1 MPQKLNPVTW
11 KNIVFDGGFWESR
24 QKINR
29 TITLPAEYNQLKV
42 TGRLESLKLQWKPG
56 MPHKPHH
63 YWDSDAAKWI
73 EASAYSLGNTPDPAL
88 EALVD
93 ETVELIAAS
102 QQSDGYLNTYYSS
115 VEPGKRWTNEHVM
128 HELYCAGHL
137 LEAAVAHFQALGKRR
152 FLDVM
157 IRYIDHIDSKFG
169 PEPGKIRGYPG
180 HEELELALVKL
191 YRVTNEK
198 RYLRLAEY
206 FINERGKKPYFFEK
220 ETLARGDDPDK
231 NAHREILNR
240 DHLAEGH
247 YALYQSHVPV
257 REQKTA
263 VGHAVRAMYLY
274 TGMADV
280 GIEAGDES
288 LIEACKTLWQNVTR
302 RRMSVTGGIGPLEGG
317 ERFTFD
323 YDLPNE
329 TAYNETCASIGLIFW
344 AHRML
349 QADLNGDY
357 GDVIEQTLYNGVL
370 SGISLTGDTFFYAN
384 HLEVEP
390 GVYANRV
397 NRNVRMLP
405 RRQSWFEVS
414 CCPPNLAR
422 LVASLGGYMYTT
434 SDSGV
439 QVHLYAQSKAAFEIK
454 GAAATI
460 RQETNYPWDGA
471 IKMTVSPVK
480 PTSFSFAFRVPG
492 WAKTPTV
499 KVNGADAVFSV
510 KDGYATIDRT
520 WSNADTVMIDFHMVP
535 ILVEAHPSVR
545 FDCGKVALMR
555 GPLVYCLEETD
566 NGENLWDVV
575 LPADSPLSSEYDPSL
590 LSGVVSITGE
600 AKSRDLSKWTDALY
614 RPAGSSYRPRK
625 IKAIPYYAWSNREPG
640 EMLVWVRLSL

>member
-1 MPQKLNPVTW
+1 MSQKLNPVVW
-11 KNIVFDGGFWESR
+11 NKIVFDSGFWKSR
-24 QKINR
+24 QETNR
-29 TITLPAEYNQLKV
+29 TVTLPAEYNQLKV
-42 TGRLESLKLQWKPG
+42 TGRIESLKLQWKPG

-73 EASAYSLGNTPDPAL
+73 EASAYSLGNTPDAKL
-88 EALVD
+88 EAMVD
-93 ETVELIAAS
+93 EVIELIAAS

-115 VEPGKRWTNEHVM
+115 VEPGKRWTNVHVM

-137 LEAAVAHFQALGKRR
+137 LEAAVAYFEAVGKRR
-152 FLDVM
+152 LLDVM
-157 IRYIDHIDSKFG
+157 IRYADHIDSVFG

-191 YRVTNEK
+191 YRATNEK
-198 RYLRLAEY
+198 RFLNLAEY
-206 FINERGKKPYFFEK
+206 FVNERGKQPYFFEK
-220 ETLARGDDPDK
+220 ETLARGDDPAK
-231 NAHREILNR
+231 NAHREVLNR
-240 DHLAEGH
+240 DYLAEGA

-274 TGMADV
+274 TGMTDI

-288 LIEACKTLWQNVTR
+288 LVEACKTLWQNVTR
-302 RRMSVTGGIGPLEGG
+302 RRMSVTGGIGPLEGC

-370 SGISLTGDTFFYAN
+370 SGVSLTGDTFFYAN

-390 GVYANRV
+390 GLYTNRV

-422 LVASLGGYMYTT
+422 LVASLGGYLYTT
-434 SDSGV
+434 SDAGV
-439 QVHLYAQSKAAFEIK
+439 QVHLYAQSKGVFSIK
-454 GAAATI
+454 EVETTI
-460 RQETNYPWDGA
+460 RQETNYPWDGSVR
-471 IKMTVSPVK
+471 IVVSPAA
-480 PTSFSFAFRVPG
+480 PTAFDFTFRIPS
-492 WAKTPTV
+492 WSKQASI
-499 KVNGADAVFSV
+499 KVNGSAVSV
-510 KDGYATIDRT
+510 SVVKGYATINRVWT
-520 WSNADTVMIDFHMVP
+520 ANDTVEIDFRMLP
-535 ILVEAHPSVR
+535 YLVEAHPSVR
-545 FDCGKVALMR
+545 FDCGKAALMR
-555 GPLVYCLEETD
+555 GPVVYCLEETD
-566 NGENLWDVV
+566 NGKNLWDVV
-575 LPADSPLSSEYDPSL
+575 LAADSKFASSYEPSL
-590 LSGVVSITGE
+590 LGGVVSLTSE
-600 AKSRDLSKWTDALY
+600 AKSRDLSEWTDALY
-614 RPAGSSYRPRK
+614 RPVGSGYRKRE
-625 IKAIPYYAWSNREPG
+625 IKAIPYYTWSNRDPG
-640 EMLVWVRLSL
+640 EMLVWMRLGL